1 MNLTGCDRIYCN
13 LCKLDVITSLY
24 IVVVV
29 LPQFR
34 ILKRI
39 TTMAGGRK
47 NDHKEKKE
55 KLDREISEKELLIR
69 IDKLKRKASEVAK
82 LEEKY
87 SSLKN
92 KLDSRRS
99 KYFL

>member
-1 MNLTGCDRIYCN
+1 
-13 LCKLDVITSLY
+13 
-24 IVVVV
+24 
-29 LPQFR
+29 
-34 ILKRI
+34 
-39 TTMAGGRK
+39 MAGGRK